1 MNTRQKTTE
10 FLKECLADSL
20 ISLMKEKPLEDI
32 TITEITS
39 HSGVSRSTWFRNFHT
54 KDEVLSFKLVVLWD
68 RYCEA
73 RNRNKNIQIYL
84 ATVIDFFQFNLEN
97 RSLVEL
103 LYKQNLKNVIYDAFW
118 IVMEQQYERSLFEV
132 YQLRFYAHGVF
143 GLLEEWLTRGCKE
156 SPEEMVDLFCR
167 ILEERAAISN

>member
-54 KDEVLSFKLVVLWD
+54 KEEVISFK
-68 RYCEA
+68 
-73 RNRNKNIQIYL
+73 
-84 ATVIDFFQFNLEN
+84 
-97 RSLVEL
+97 
-103 LYKQNLKNVIYDAFW
+103 
-118 IVMEQQYERSLFEV
+118 
-132 YQLRFYAHGVF
+132 
-143 GLLEEWLTRGCKE
+143 
-156 SPEEMVDLFCR
+156 
-167 ILEERAAISN
+167 